1 MTTIFSDDVVAAILH
16 HMNDDHTDDSLAITR
31 AFAEPAAETATM
43 TGFDAEATSW
53 EVAVGGEVR
62 AVTIPW
68 LGPVV
73 ERADVRREVVALY
86 DAAVERLGLPARE
99 AH

>member
-1 MTTIFSDDVVAAILH
+1 MTTFSPDVVDAILH
-16 HMNDDHTDDSLAITR
+16 HMNDDHTDDNLTIAR
-31 AFAEPAAETATM
+31 AFAEPDAEAATM
-43 TGFDAEATSW
+43 TGFDGAGTLW
-53 EVAVGGEVR
+53 DVVVDGQTR

-86 DAAVERLGLPARE
+86 DAAAERLGLPPRE
-99 AH
+99 RH